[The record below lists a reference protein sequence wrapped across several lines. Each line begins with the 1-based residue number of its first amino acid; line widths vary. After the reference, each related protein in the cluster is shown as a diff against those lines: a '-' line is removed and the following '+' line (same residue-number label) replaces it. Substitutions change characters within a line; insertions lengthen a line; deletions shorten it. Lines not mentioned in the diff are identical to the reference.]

1 MPKLPLLLS
10 FPLLFFASFAYADED
25 FVTCYSVLKFI
36 NANDGS
42 RLHSHDVKYGS
53 GSGQQSVTAVKNS
66 DDINSHWQIFPA
78 LNAKCNRGDAIKCGD
93 KIRLK
98 HLTTGTFLH
107 SHHFTA
113 PLSKQHQ
120 EVSAF
125 GSEAESDTGDDWTV
139 ICNGDEWLESE
150 QFKLRHAVTG
160 SYLSLSGQQFGRP
173 IHGQREVVGTDS
185 ITGGSAWKVAEGIYI
200 KHQQKDL

>member
-1 MPKLPLLLS
+1 MPRLPILLT
-10 FPLLFFASFAYADED
+10 FPLLFLASSTKADDE
-25 FVTCYSVLKFI
+25 FVTCYSVLKLM
-36 NANDGS
+36 NVNDGS

-66 DDINSHWQIFPA
+66 DDINSHWQIYPA
-78 LNAKCNRGDAIKCGD
+78 LGAQCGRGDVIKCGD

-125 GSEAESDTGDDWTV
+125 GSESESDTGDDWT
-139 ICNGDEWLESE
+139 ILCNGDEWVESE
-150 QFKLRHAVTG
+150 QFKLRHVVTG

-185 ITGGSAWKVAEGIYI
+185 ITGGSAWKLAEGIYI
-200 KHQQKDL
+200 KHQQKEL